1 MTIKREI
8 GGQFA
13 EIELTSHELH
23 QAYIEQEHIFDRND
37 VENYF
42 EDYEDSDFE
51 TEYGCSRA
59 EAMEKLDEIACE
71 MRRNIDKYNMKWY
84 DAREEAI
91 AEKLQKRIER
101 R

>member
-13 EIELTSHELH
+13 EIELTSHELY
-23 QAYIEQEHIFDRND
+23 QAYIEQEHIFDKND

-42 EDYEDSDFE
+42 EDEDPDFE

-59 EAMEKLDEIACE
+59 EAMEKLDEIAYE
-71 MRRNIDKYNMKWY
+71 MRRNIDKYDMNWY
-84 DAREEAI
+84 DAREAAI
-91 AEKLQKRIER
+91 AEKL
-101 R
+101 